1 MTIEEKWLL
10 IRNYNLW
17 ADISNEEYQELNII
31 HRYIE
36 APNGDYLYFEAHHHN
51 RVYFLKQG
59 YIRIGF
65 IDDNG
70 NEVIREILQK
80 GDFFGQITLERNNL
94 RGEYAQAY
102 KSDVSLCAFLI
113 EDFLELLKKKPEIGL
128 KYAKQMGVKLRQVES
143 RLINML
149 NKDVKTR
156 LINFIWQLINQL
168 PLDANENEYFMDN
181 FLTHEDIAHL
191 IGSSRQTVTTFI
203 NELSDEGLFQINRKF
218 IKVPNLKNL
227 EKRTSVI

>member
-1 MTIEEKWLL
+1 MTIEDKWLL

-31 HRYIE
+31 HRFIE
-36 APNGDYLYFEAHHHN
+36 AKKGEYLYFEAHHHN

-59 YIRIGF
+59 FIRIGF

-80 GDFFGQITLERNNL
+80 GEFFGQVTLEKNNL
-94 RGEYAQAY
+94 RGEFAQAY
-102 KSDVSLCAFLI
+102 KSDVSLCAFTI
-113 EDFLELLKKKPEIGL
+113 EDFLELLKKKPQIGL
-128 KYAKQMGVKLRQVES
+128 KYAKQVGTKLRQVES
-143 RLINML
+143 RLINLL

-156 LINFIWQLINQL
+156 LVNFIWQLAKLHPSEVSSNSYST
-168 PLDANENEYFMDN
+168 ENFM
-181 FLTHEDIAHL
+181 THEDIAQL

-203 NELSDEGLFQINRKF
+203 NEFNEEGLFSINRKS
-218 IKVPNLKNL
+218 IVVPNLINL